1 MAIGELLRAKGII
14 SAEQLS
20 KVLHQQKIAGGR
32 LGDNLVA
39 LGFIGRGDLEA
50 ILQEPPPVAKTIAAT
65 GLETNFLLNSLLRLM
80 YISALQTIPEISEQI
95 KLTRPIV
102 EDLLNFAKKESLVE
116 IRGPSEKNINILRY
130 ALTNAGKERASEAL
144 RVCEYLGPAP
154 IPLEEYQT
162 QVQKQTIT
170 NEVISID
177 KLQKAMSHLVLSD
190 EVVRRLGPA
199 SNSGRAILIYGAA
212 GNGKTSIAEALVSAF
227 EQPVYVPYAIEVD
240 GQVIKVFDLHNHHP
254 VAVKDIDRYDQ
265 RWIRIKRPIVIV
277 GGEMTI
283 ETMDLI
289 YSSTVRF
296 YEAPFQMKS
305 NGGTLVID
313 DFGRQ
318 RVDPH
323 DLLNRWIVP
332 LEGRVDYLTLHTG
345 KKIEV
350 PFEQLL
356 IFATN
361 LDPSDLVDDA
371 FLRRMGYRLYVNAP
385 DREMYAAI
393 FQQFVQASGFDYD
406 PQHLEYV
413 FRLYD
418 TDKRPLRGC
427 EPRDLIQRCSDLC
440 KYENRPMVLS
450 NELLHLAW
458 QNYFG
463 AAPTV
468 N

>member
-1 MAIGELLRAKGII
+1 VPLKADNTQLDFGFLADLALKTVYADANSTTERAAEKMKLAMPVAEELLQHLYREK
-14 SAEQLS
+14 
-20 KVLHQQKIAGGR
+20 
-32 LGDNLVA
+32 
-39 LGFIGRGDLEA
+39 F
-50 ILQEPPPVAKTIAAT
+50 
-65 GLETNFLLNSLLRLM
+65 
-80 YISALQTIPEISEQI
+80 
-95 KLTRPIV
+95 
-102 EDLLNFAKKESLVE
+102 VE
-116 IRGPSEKNINILRY
+116 IRGLISFGNHRY
-130 ALTNAGKERASEAL
+130 GLLDRGWQRAQQL
-144 RVCEYLGPAP
+144 LQMNGYIGPTPVSLPAYTEMVIRQSAARDP
-154 IPLEEYQT
+154 IEPESVY
-162 QVQKQTIT
+162 
-170 NEVISID
+170 S
-177 KLQKAMSHLVLSD
+177 AMSGLVLPEDTVQTLGLVANS
-190 EVVRRLGPA
+190 RRSLFMTGP
-199 SNSGRAILIYGAA
+199 S
-212 GNGKTSIAEALVSAF
+212 GNGKTTIATALHTAQHG
-227 EQPVYVPYAIEVD
+227 EIWIPYAIEVD
-240 GQVIKVFDLHNHHP
+240 GQVIKVFDLHNHQP
-254 VAVKDIDRYDQ
+254 VSVNDIGRHDE

-393 FQQFVQASGFDYD
+393 FQRFVEVTGFDYD
-406 PQHLEYV
+406 PKHLEYV
-413 FRLYD
+413 FQLYD

-427 EPRDLIQRCSDLC
+427 EPRDLILRCADLC
-440 KYENRPMVLS
+440 KYENRPMALS
-450 NELLHLAW
+450 NELIHLAW
-458 QNYFG
+458 KNYFG

-468 N
+468 Q